1 MNIFILQKDQDRAN
15 VIAFIKEISLVLP
28 KEVTIGN
35 FDPKRSNQ
43 ANSLAHVYAD
53 IMGRDLGYGVEEMYE
68 LLKGKFLG
76 VEQFEFMGL
85 TITRAKQSRKL
96 SKSQYNEFLN
106 KIIELA
112 SNLGIQLPIAN
123 EASYE

>member
-1 MNIFILQKDQDRAN
+1 MNIFVLKKEADRAN
-15 VIAFIKEISLVLP
+15 AIAFIKEISLVLP
-28 KEVTIGN
+28 KEITVKN
-35 FDPKRSNQ
+35 CDPKRSSQ
-43 ANSLAHVYAD
+43 ANSLAHVYAG

-96 SKSQYNEFLN
+96 SKSEYSEFLN

-112 SNLGIQLPIAN
+112 SSLGIQLPVPH
-123 EASYE
+123 EESYA

>member
-1 MNIFILQKDQDRAN
+1 MNSFILKTEQDRASA
-15 VIAFIKEISLVLP
+15 IAFIKEMSLVLP
-28 KEVTIGN
+28 KEITVKTH
-35 FDPKRSNQ
+35 DPKRSNQ
-43 ANSLAHVYAD
+43 ANSLAHVYAG
-53 IMGRDLGYGVEEMYE
+53 IMGKDLGYGTEEFYE

-96 SKSQYNEFLN
+96 SKSEYSEFLN

-112 SNLGIQLPIAN
+112 SSLSIQLPPMEN
-123 EASYE
+123 PYE